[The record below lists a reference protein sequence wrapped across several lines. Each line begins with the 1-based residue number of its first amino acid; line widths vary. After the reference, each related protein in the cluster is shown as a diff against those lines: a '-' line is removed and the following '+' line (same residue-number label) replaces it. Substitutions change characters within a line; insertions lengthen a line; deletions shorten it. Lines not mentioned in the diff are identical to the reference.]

1 MESKIEATRRLKSDG
16 RWDEASA
23 AKDREKTR
31 LVESGMTRRQA
42 GPLAWEWMIENFPP
56 LSAADKAWRDSL
68 PLIKIERFSSEL
80 LTSDD
85 AEGYSINDYWWV
97 LRYLLACDLCIQ
109 RNDVVATIEIR
120 QRLLDEWTSKDQAV
134 LATLA
139 VADLP
144 RFIDACEARVETSMF
159 ILIDAK
165 DSSMLEI
172 DALAHF
178 YDTLRPMGARL
189 EAFQA
194 ENSGDLAMSGKY
206 RELFAA

>member
-1 MESKIEATRRLKSDG
+1 M
-16 RWDEASA
+16 
-23 AKDREKTR
+23 
-31 LVESGMTRRQA
+31 
-42 GPLAWEWMIENFPP
+42 AWEWMIENFPP